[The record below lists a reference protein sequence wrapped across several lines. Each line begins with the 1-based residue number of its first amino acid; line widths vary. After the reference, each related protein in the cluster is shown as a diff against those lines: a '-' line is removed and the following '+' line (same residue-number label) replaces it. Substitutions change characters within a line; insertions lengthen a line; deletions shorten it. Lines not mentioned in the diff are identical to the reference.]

1 MKNILTRAGV
11 RRRTVLVQYVLLLHS
26 SAVPQLSHDRNVT
39 NKSEV
44 LDFDEKD
51 IDASDMNV
59 PDVDMQEP
67 KTEPSRVRVR

>member
-1 MKNILTRAGV
+1 
-11 RRRTVLVQYVLLLHS
+11 
-26 SAVPQLSHDRNVT
+26 VPQLSHDRNVT